1 MPAGGYGKVTDR
13 IDMFNLTLGLLQ
25 WEGYC
30 SFIRI
35 RQLPG
40 RQLSSL
46 TFPVWEG
53 YVIKRSPCS
62 GQRTE
67 GKTQTFVKG
76 LRPQRG
82 TPRCKQ
88 GAPTGAPPSS
98 TFTSRSK
105 ESHHCP
111 ASSARVSLLTTQP
124 TQAAFTLTQHP
135 PHKHTKGGTQV

>member
-1 MPAGGYGKVTDR
+1 
-13 IDMFNLTLGLLQ
+13 MFNLTLGLLQ

-62 GQRTE
+62 GQGTE
-67 GKTQTFVKG
+67 GNMQTFVRG
-76 LRPQRG
+76 LRSQRG
-82 TPRCKQ
+82 TPQ
-88 GAPTGAPPSS
+88 VPTRGSYG
-98 TFTSRSK
+98 
-105 ESHHCP
+105 CP
-111 ASSARVSLLTTQP
+111 AP
-124 TQAAFTLTQHP
+124 FHFHFTE
-135 PHKHTKGGTQV
+135 